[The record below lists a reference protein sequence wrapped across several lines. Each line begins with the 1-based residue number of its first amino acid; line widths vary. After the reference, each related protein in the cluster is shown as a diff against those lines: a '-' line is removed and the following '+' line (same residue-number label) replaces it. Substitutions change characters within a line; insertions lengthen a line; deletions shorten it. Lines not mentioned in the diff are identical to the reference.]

1 MTFKQQEQT
10 MKHINRW
17 MAAAAIIAALQL
29 WACAETPVEG
39 EGEEKAAKV
48 EPVEGAEVSK
58 VTLTAEAVQAL
69 DIQNAQVQDEQIN
82 GKQRK
87 VIPYAAV
94 LYDPEGAT
102 WAFTNPEPL
111 VYVRQPIKVD
121 YIEGDRAVLL
131 DGPASGTAVVTVGA
145 EELFGAEIGVGE

>member
-1 MTFKQQEQT
+1 

-17 MAAAAIIAALQL
+17 MVVAAAVIAALQL
-29 WACAETPVEG
+29 SACAEMTVEE
-39 EGEEKAAKV
+39 EGEEKSAKV
-48 EPVEGAEVSK
+48 EPVEGTEVSS
-58 VTLTAEAVQAL
+58 VTLTEDAATRL
-69 DIQNAQVQDEQIN
+69 DIQEAQVHYEQIS
-82 GKQRK
+82 GKQCK

-111 VYVRQPIKVD
+111 VFVRQPIKID

-131 DGPASGTAVVTVGA
+131 EGPPSGTAVVTVGA